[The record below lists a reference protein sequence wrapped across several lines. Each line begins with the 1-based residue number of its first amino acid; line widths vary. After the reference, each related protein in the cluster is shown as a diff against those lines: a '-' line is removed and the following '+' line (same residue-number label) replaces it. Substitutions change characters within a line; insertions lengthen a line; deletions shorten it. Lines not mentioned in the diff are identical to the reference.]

1 MDDNIDIAIANEL
14 AMLDDNNANVVKE
27 TAHDDEEIDKYSKFI
42 DEVEKKDVFTQVKTA
57 NDLLKTIDGDI
68 NKMTDKVKSIYNKKF
83 PELPSI
89 VTNISD
95 YINTVYNIEKG
106 DTSSITLSFL
116 PSNVYMALTFMF
128 SSAKIDALNDKD
140 KEDIISQCEKIRRLY
155 DIRNRMLHYVSKN
168 MKKIAPNLTALVGSD
183 IESKLVAA
191 TGGIEELAKTPSG
204 NIMNIGNHY
213 VNTSGFSSRLKLN
226 NGYLSEVKEYKEASD
241 KMKMKV
247 LRRYA
252 NKAALAAR
260 ADAFK
265 IRNTEKEISSDES
278 EEEEANVNYGN
289 ELKNNISGKIDKIEN
304 DKAPVLKKPLP
315 RPDDK
320 PRRKRGGKRT
330 RSIKKRYELTEIR
343 MLKNRMKFGV
353 EGENEYRDT
362 GEGFGML
369 KLGGEGGRLKVN
381 PKMNKI
387 VTKKQKLLDM
397 KYNNISGLHS
407 SVVMTPM
414 NGIELINPDILNNK
428 LEKTK
433 DKYFN
438 SSSGFSTV
446 VKNRLEEI

>member
-1 MDDNIDIAIANEL
+1 MDNIDLAIANEL
-14 AMLDDNNANVVKE
+14 AMLDETNVNITKE
-27 TAHDDEEIDKYSKFI
+27 TNNDDEEIDKYNKFI
-42 DEVEKKDVFTQVKTA
+42 EDVDSKDVFTQVKTA

-68 NKMTDKVKSIYNKKF
+68 SKMTDKVKSIYNKKF

-89 VTNISD
+89 VTNIYD

-106 DTSSITLSFL
+106 DTSSLALSFL
-116 PSNVYMALTFMF
+116 PSNVYMALTFML
-128 SSAKIDALNDKD
+128 SSANQDALNDKD
-140 KEDIISQCEKIRRLY
+140 KIEIIYQCEKIRKLY
-155 DIRNRMLHYVSKN
+155 DIRNRMLHYISKN

-183 IESKLVAA
+183 IASKLVAA

-204 NIMNIGNHY
+204 NIMNIGTHY

-260 ADAFK
+260 ADAFQVRK
-265 IRNTEKEISSDES
+265 KEESSDES
-278 EEEEANVNYGN
+278 EDEKVNDNYGN
-289 ELKNNISGKIDKIEN
+289 EIKNKISEKIDKIEN
-304 DKAPVLKKPLP
+304 DKAPVLNKPLP

-369 KLGGEGGRLKVN
+369 KISGEGSRLKIN
-381 PKMNKI
+381 PKMSKI
-387 VTKKQKLLDM
+387 VTKKQKILDM
-397 KYNNISGLHS
+397 KYNNINGIHS

-433 DKYFN
+433 EKYFN
-438 SSSGFSTV
+438 ANSGFSTV

>member
-1 MDDNIDIAIANEL
+1 MDNIDLAIANEL
-14 AMLDDNNANVVKE
+14 AMLDETNVNITKE
-27 TAHDDEEIDKYSKFI
+27 TNNDDEEIDKYNKFI
-42 DEVEKKDVFTQVKTA
+42 EDVDSKDVFTQVKTA

-68 NKMTDKVKSIYNKKF
+68 SKMTDKVKSIYNKKF

-89 VTNISD
+89 VTNIYD

-106 DTSSITLSFL
+106 DTSSLALSFL
-116 PSNVYMALTFMF
+116 PSNVYMALTFML
-128 SSAKIDALNDKD
+128 SSANQDALNDKD
-140 KEDIISQCEKIRRLY
+140 KIEIINQCEKIRKLY
-155 DIRNRMLHYVSKN
+155 DIRNRMLHYISKN

-183 IESKLVAA
+183 IASKLVAA

-204 NIMNIGNHY
+204 NIMNIGTHY

-260 ADAFK
+260 ADAFQVRK
-265 IRNTEKEISSDES
+265 KEESSDES
-278 EEEEANVNYGN
+278 EDEKVNDNYGN
-289 ELKNNISGKIDKIEN
+289 EIKNKISEKIDKIEN
-304 DKAPVLKKPLP
+304 DKAPVLNKPLP

-369 KLGGEGGRLKVN
+369 KISGEGSRLKIN
-381 PKMNKI
+381 PKMSKI
-387 VTKKQKLLDM
+387 VTKKQKIFDM
-397 KYNNISGLHS
+397 KYNNTNGIHS

-433 DKYFN
+433 EKYFN
-438 SSSGFSTV
+438 ANSGFSTV

>member
-1 MDDNIDIAIANEL
+1 
-14 AMLDDNNANVVKE
+14 
-27 TAHDDEEIDKYSKFI
+27 
-42 DEVEKKDVFTQVKTA
+42 
-57 NDLLKTIDGDI
+57 
-68 NKMTDKVKSIYNKKF
+68 
-83 PELPSI
+83 
-89 VTNISD
+89 
-95 YINTVYNIEKG
+95 
-106 DTSSITLSFL
+106 
-116 PSNVYMALTFMF
+116 
-128 SSAKIDALNDKD
+128 
-140 KEDIISQCEKIRRLY
+140 
-155 DIRNRMLHYVSKN
+155 
-168 MKKIAPNLTALVGSD
+168 MKKLWQL
-183 IESKLVAA
+183 
-191 TGGIEELAKTPSG
+191 
-204 NIMNIGNHY
+204 IG
-213 VNTSGFSSRLKLN
+213 
-226 NGYLSEVKEYKEASD
+226 
-241 KMKMKV
+241 KMKV

>member
-1 MDDNIDIAIANEL
+1 
-14 AMLDDNNANVVKE
+14 
-27 TAHDDEEIDKYSKFI
+27 
-42 DEVEKKDVFTQVKTA
+42 
-57 NDLLKTIDGDI
+57 
-68 NKMTDKVKSIYNKKF
+68 
-83 PELPSI
+83 
-89 VTNISD
+89 
-95 YINTVYNIEKG
+95 
-106 DTSSITLSFL
+106 
-116 PSNVYMALTFMF
+116 
-128 SSAKIDALNDKD
+128 
-140 KEDIISQCEKIRRLY
+140 
-155 DIRNRMLHYVSKN
+155 MLHYISKN

-183 IESKLVAA
+183 IASKLVAA

-204 NIMNIGNHY
+204 NIMNIGTHY

-260 ADAFK
+260 ADAFQVRK
-265 IRNTEKEISSDES
+265 KEESSDES
-278 EEEEANVNYGN
+278 EDEKVNDNYGN
-289 ELKNNISGKIDKIEN
+289 EIKNKISEKIDKIEN
-304 DKAPVLKKPLP
+304 DKAPVLNKPLP

-369 KLGGEGGRLKVN
+369 KISGEGSRLKIN
-381 PKMNKI
+381 PKMSKI
-387 VTKKQKLLDM
+387 VTKKQKIFDM
-397 KYNNISGLHS
+397 KYNNTNGIHS

-433 DKYFN
+433 EKYFN
-438 SSSGFSTV
+438 ANSGFSTV